1 MLRSEPR
8 LLRPVYRNF
17 VLAMITMG
25 FTLNFLDRQILTILM
40 QPIKAELHVS
50 DTALG
55 FLSGLAF
62 ALFYAMLGIPVSRW
76 ADRGSR
82 QLIMSISMA
91 LWSAATALCGV
102 AQSFTQ
108 LFIARIGVGV
118 GEAGFT
124 PSGLGMI
131 ADYFP
136 RSRRGIATGIV
147 NTGPMFGM
155 MLGLLIGGWAASAYG
170 WRSAFLI
177 SGIPGI
183 LFALLFWL
191 TVREPW
197 RGMADGEAPTV
208 IEQPNFGASI
218 AGLWKNKAYRFLVLG
233 GALSAFALYGE
244 STWMP
249 SFLARSHGLQPKEVG
264 ALLGPLTGVV
274 GGIGMVVGGH
284 LTDRLSRRDP
294 RWSLWMP
301 AVASVVAIPPLV
313 LALTAPDKA
322 TVIVSYA
329 VAYFLNV
336 LWVAPTFVAIQSLV
350 ASGVRI
356 SALAWKLFF
365 TNLIG
370 LGLGPQL
377 IGIASDL
384 LAPARG
390 IESLRTAMLCAAV
403 LLIAPTMLYLAAAR
417 SMKDSGTGA
426 TAPVSA

>member
-1 MLRSEPR
+1 MLYSEPR

-17 VLAMITMG
+17 VLAMITVG

-62 ALFYAMLGIPVSRW
+62 ALFYATLGIPVSRW

-82 QLIMSISMA
+82 QRIMSISMA
-91 LWSAATALCGV
+91 LWSAATALCGL

-108 LFIARIGVGV
+108 LFVARIGVGV

-131 ADYFP
+131 ADYFS

-170 WRSAFLI
+170 WRCAFLI
-177 SGIPGI
+177 SGVPGI

-197 RGMADGEAPTV
+197 RGMADGEAPAPV
-208 IEQPNFGASI
+208 EQPNIGASM
-218 AGLWKNKAYRFLVLG
+218 ADLWNNRAYRFLVLG
-233 GALSAFALYGE
+233 GAMSAFALYGE

-249 SFLARSHGLQPKEVG
+249 SFLARSHGLQPKQVG
-264 ALLGPLTGVV
+264 ELLGPLTGVV
-274 GGIGMVVGGH
+274 GGIGMVVGGF
-284 LTDRLSRRDP
+284 LTDRLSRRDA
-294 RWSLWMP
+294 RWALWMP

-313 LALTAPDKA
+313 LTLTASDKS
-322 TVIVSYA
+322 TVVAAYA

-384 LAPARG
+384 LAAQRG
-390 IESLRTAMLCAAV
+390 AESLRSAMLFAAA
-403 LLIAPTMLYLAAAR
+403 LLVVPTTFYLAAAR
-417 SMKDSGTGA
+417 SMQGGGH
-426 TAPVSA
+426 